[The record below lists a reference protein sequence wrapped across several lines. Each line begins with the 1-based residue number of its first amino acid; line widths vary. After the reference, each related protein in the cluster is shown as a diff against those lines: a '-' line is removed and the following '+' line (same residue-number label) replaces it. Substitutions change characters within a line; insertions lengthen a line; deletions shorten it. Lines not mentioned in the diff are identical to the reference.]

1 MNEDEFAREMHHQVK
16 RKFKRGKVIVTGID
30 EIWAMDIAFM
40 ESFAAE
46 WLKYI
51 LCIIDVFSKYVWCVP
66 LKSKTGTIF
75 LTAVKDVIAESG
87 RQPENMG

>member
-1 MNEDEFAREMHHQVK
+1 MNEDEFAREIHHQVK
-16 RKFKRGKVIVTGID
+16 RKFKRRKVIVTGID

-46 WLKYI
+46 NNGFKYI

-66 LKSKTGTIF
+66 LKSKTGI
-75 LTAVKDVIAESG
+75 K
-87 RQPENMG
+87 